1 MTAKLDNIIIV
12 GQGAMGLLWYHH
24 LSQASFNGQKKIS
37 LLASDQALLNKG
49 QLNSASYQFTR
60 YQQDHTEGSQ
70 LNPQHNYQQKS
81 QISYPTSYPLIYSQ
95 TADINCAEV
104 IILCLKS
111 FHIADAIKKI
121 AKDINPHCLVI
132 LAHNGMGTLA
142 EVVKLLPS
150 QQAIL
155 TMLTTHGSYRN
166 APLAITH
173 TGLGQSDIGLLAG
186 ELILSQ
192 QQQLISQLN
201 CALPQVNF
209 HPDIVTKQW
218 LKLAINCVIN
228 PITAINNIDNGEINN
243 EKYNEQVN
251 SLLTEIIAVSQAESI
266 ALVLTDLQLM
276 VHKVAQAT
284 ARNCSS
290 MRTDVLAGRSTEI
303 DYINGYIHRLGQQH
317 SIATPENTR
326 LWQQVL
332 NLRANT

>member
-1 MTAKLDNIIIV
+1 MTTKLDNIIVV

-24 LSQASFNGQKKIS
+24 LSQVNSNGKQKVS
-37 LLASDQALLNKG
+37 LLASDQALLIKG

-60 YQQDHTEGSQ
+60 YQQKHANGSQ
-70 LNPQHNYQQKS
+70 HKS
-81 QISYPTSYPLIYSQ
+81 HISYPTSYPLIYSQ
-95 TADINCAEV
+95 TTDINCAEV

-150 QQAIL
+150 QQTIL
-155 TMLTTHGSYRN
+155 TMLTTHGSYRD
-166 APLAITH
+166 APLTVSH

-186 ELILSQ
+186 ELSLSQ
-192 QQQLISQLN
+192 QLQLTRQLN

-209 HPDIVTKQW
+209 HQDIVKKQW

-228 PITAINNIDNGEINN
+228 PITAIENIDNGEINN
-243 EKYNEQVN
+243 EKYSEQIN
-251 SLLTEIIAVSQAESI
+251 SLLTEISAVSQTESI
-266 ALVLTDLQLM
+266 DLVLSDLQLM

-284 ARNCSS
+284 AKNCSS
-290 MRTDVLAGRSTEI
+290 MRSDVLAGRSTEI

-317 SIATPENTR
+317 NIATPVNTR

-332 NLRANT
+332 NLKANA

>member
-24 LSQASFNGQKKIS
+24 LSQVNVNSKQKVS
-37 LLASDQALLNKG
+37 LLASDQALLSKE

-60 YQQDHTEGSQ
+60 YQQNHAEDSQ
-70 LNPQHNYQQKS
+70 LNS
-81 QISYPTSYPLIYSQ
+81 QICYPTSYPLIYSQ

-121 AKDINPHCLVI
+121 AKDINPHCLVV

-142 EVVKLLPS
+142 EVVKLLPR

-166 APLAITH
+166 TPLAVSH

-186 ELILSQ
+186 EISLSQ
-192 QQQLISQLN
+192 QQQLTSQLN

-209 HPDIVTKQW
+209 HQDIVKKQW

-228 PITAINNIDNGEINN
+228 PITAIENIDNGEINN
-243 EKYNEQVN
+243 EKYSEQIS
-251 SLLTEIIAVSQAESI
+251 SLLTEITAVSQAESI
-266 ALVLTDLQLM
+266 ALLLSDLQLM

-284 ARNCSS
+284 AKNCSS
-290 MRTDVLAGRSTEI
+290 MRSDTLAGRSTEI

-317 SIATPENTR
+317 NIATPENTR

-332 NLRANT
+332 NLKGNAWKNSK